1 MDEAARRERRAA
13 AKRRVQRRRRA
24 VAGGAV
30 FALVAVVVVL
40 STGGG
45 GGGGGPEKR
54 ATAVAAVRAVVAQ
67 VKHTPLRAKPKVVV
81 RRTMPGAHLAPG
93 EAVPILMYHV
103 IDDPPPGTAYPALWV
118 GPEEFTAQ
126 VEGLKA
132 AGFHGVTLQ
141 QAWNAWHH
149 KGKLPRSPIVLSF
162 DDGYSGQV
170 HNALPTLSSAGW
182 PGVLNLELANLKD
195 TGGTKAI
202 RRLIRA
208 GWEIDSHTLTHPDLT
223 TVDDGRLAHELV
235 GSRVRLR
242 RYFGASVSR
251 FFCYPSGHYDSRVI
265 AAVKAAGYLAAT
277 TTQPGWA
284 QPTADPFALPRIR
297 IDRGMT
303 AATVLQRINDTRGS

>member
-1 MDEAARRERRAA
+1 
-13 AKRRVQRRRRA
+13 
-24 VAGGAV
+24 
-30 FALVAVVVVL
+30 
-40 STGGG
+40 
-45 GGGGGPEKR
+45 
-54 ATAVAAVRAVVAQ
+54 
-67 VKHTPLRAKPKVVV
+67 
-81 RRTMPGAHLAPG
+81 MPGAHLAPR

-103 IDDPPPGTAYPALWV
+103 IDDPPPATPYPALWV
-118 GPEEFTAQ
+118 GPEEFRAQ
-126 VEGLKA
+126 VQGLKD
-132 AGFHGVTLQ
+132 AGYHGVTLQ

-149 KGKLPRSPIVLSF
+149 KGKLPRHPIVLSF

-170 HNALPTLSSAGW
+170 HNALPTLSGVGW

-223 TVDDGRLAHELV
+223 TVDDGRLADELV
-235 GSRVRLR
+235 ASRMRLR
-242 RYFGASVSR
+242 RYFGPAVSR
-251 FFCYPSGHYDSRVI
+251 FFCYPSGRYDARVA

-284 QPTADPFALPRIR
+284 RPTGDPFALSRIR

-303 AATVLQRINDTRGS
+303 AATVLRRIHDTRGS

>member
-1 MDEAARRERRAA
+1 
-13 AKRRVQRRRRA
+13 
-24 VAGGAV
+24 
-30 FALVAVVVVL
+30 
-40 STGGG
+40 
-45 GGGGGPEKR
+45 
-54 ATAVAAVRAVVAQ
+54 
-67 VKHTPLRAKPKVVV
+67 
-81 RRTMPGAHLAPG
+81 MPGAHLAPR

-103 IDDPPPGTAYPALWV
+103 IDEPPPGTAYPALWV

-126 VEGLKA
+126 VQGLKA
-132 AGFHGVTLQ
+132 AGYHGVTLQ
-141 QAWNAWHH
+141 QIWNAWRHE
-149 KGKLPRSPIVLSF
+149 GKLPRNPVVLSF
-162 DDGYSGQV
+162 DDGYGGQV
-170 HNALPTLSSAGW
+170 HNALPTLSGVGW

-251 FFCYPSGHYDSRVI
+251 FFCYPSGHYDARVI

-284 QPTADPFALPRIR
+284 RPTADPFALSRIR
-297 IDRGMT
+297 VDRGMT
-303 AATVLQRINDTRGS
+303 AATVLQRIHDTRGS